1 MARRTRLACGAA
13 VLVCCVAAWA
23 ADEPPRP
30 VAPAP
35 PDQGFLTDP
44 NVFPVA
50 VWLQSTARAADYK
63 AVGINLYVGLWR
75 GPTDAQLA
83 DLKRHGMRVVC
94 SQNAAGL
101 RHIDDPTVVA
111 WMHRDEPDNAQS
123 LGRGQGYGPPVS
135 PAKVVEGYERMRK
148 ADPSRPVF
156 LNLGQGVAWVGTS
169 VRGENP

>member
-1 MARRTRLACGAA
+1 MSGAVGLLGVAGAVAAADDPPRLAA
-13 VLVCCVAAWA
+13 
-23 ADEPPRP
+23 P
-30 VAPAP
+30 VP

-135 PAKVVEGYERMRK
+135 PAKVVEDYERMRK